1 MLRARFQAVVDR
13 SVRVRLSET
22 ALDDDLQAIIK
33 GLRQKMSDL
42 NAARTAITEA
52 ALAMKSDLRTLH
64 KDQDAL
70 LKEQTKAQ
78 LQSKRK

>member
-1 MLRARFQAVVDR
+1 MPAPTHAVPDR
-13 SVRVRLSET
+13 
-22 ALDDDLQAIIK
+22 LDDDLQAIIK